1 VKARRPLP
9 VAALAGAIAA
19 CAVLAAPTAQAT
31 IVERVVAVVGERPIL
46 LSDLRMRARPFL
58 THIYATTQ
66 NPAQQAAQETDMF
79 RELLTRMIDERLE
92 EQAADKAHV
101 NVTADEIDRALK
113 QKADTINLSTKELL
127 VEAKRQGLSEQDY
140 RDELRRQILDGK
152 LLQLRV
158 MSRVRVTD
166 ADAHAAYD
174 RWRREIG
181 SETFVDVRIL
191 AMRIAPGATDA
202 DVQAQQEL
210 AQKIV
215 VQARSGTSFCHL
227 VQQYTSNVQTKGTC
241 GSQGLQPYSALL
253 PVIQDSLRG
262 IKEGETADPI
272 RYGNEAFLV
281 VQLAKGPGIPA
292 YEDVKG
298 EMSQRATGEAIERQ
312 RKLWL
317 QELRRGVY
325 VDVRL

>member
-1 VKARRPLP
+1 MRSRRSLP
-9 VAALAGAIAA
+9 ALALA
-19 CAVLAAPTAQAT
+19 CALAAGASSAATAAHAT

-46 LSDLRMRARPFL
+46 LSDLRLRARPFL

-92 EQAADKAHV
+92 DQAADKAHV

-113 QKADTINLSTKELL
+113 QKADTINLTPKELL
-127 VEAKRQGLSEQDY
+127 AEAKRQGLSEQDY

-158 MSRVRVTD
+158 MGRVRVTD
-166 ADAHAAYD
+166 ADGRAAYE
-174 RWRREIG
+174 RWRKDIG
-181 SETFVDVRIL
+181 AETFVDVRVL
-191 AMRIAPGATDA
+191 AMRIPPGATDA

-215 VQARSGTSFCHL
+215 VQARGGTSFCQL
-227 VQQYTSNVQTKGTC
+227 VQQHTSNTQTKTTC

-253 PVIQDSLRG
+253 PAIQDSLRG
-262 IKEGETADPI
+262 LKEGETADPI

-292 YEDVKG
+292 YEEVKA
-298 EMSQRATGEAIERQ
+298 EMTQRATGEAIERQ